1 MAEPKQLV
9 LGYDSIHPFA
19 KVDITDR
26 ASVQELLRTLLDPL
40 QAHFSPLKARIRT
53 PGGSAVRFDQTA
65 AEIEGTCRPMWG
77 LASLLAGG
85 GEYDGTAWWIEAL
98 KQGTFFLHLRRL
110 LLSIHHQCILG
121 YGTNRTTQN
130 SS

>member
-1 MAEPKQLV
+1 MTMAEPKQLV

-40 QAHFSPLKARIRT
+40 KAHFSPLKARIRT

-65 AEIEGTCRPMWG
+65 AEIEGTCRPIWG

-85 GEYDGTAWWIEAL
+85 GDYEGTAWWIEAL
-98 KQGTFFLHLRRL
+98 KQGMIINILFFLHIRSRHTSLWNVL
-110 LLSIHHQCILG
+110 
-121 YGTNRTTQN
+121 
-130 SS
+130 